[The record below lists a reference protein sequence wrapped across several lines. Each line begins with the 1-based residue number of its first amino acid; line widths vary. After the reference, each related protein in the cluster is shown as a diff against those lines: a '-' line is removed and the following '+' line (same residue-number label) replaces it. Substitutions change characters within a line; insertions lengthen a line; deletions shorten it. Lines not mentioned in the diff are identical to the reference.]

1 MDSSV
6 IYSPSFLLIR
16 AKTMKKNVFV
26 LRADFGRYTDIFKKD
41 GYIGIGWFQDEPIAI
56 NINDKDSLKGAY
68 RALYPDHTSM
78 RMNQNVGQVFRF
90 VNDIKIGDI
99 IISPY
104 NDNQLLIG
112 TIESEVYFKKDDS
125 SPYPWR
131 KKVKGFKDTINRH
144 NLSVPLQNTLRS
156 SLTCFKVSISDEIL
170 SSIGFKID
178 SNVQNS
184 STHLVTS
191 SFSNFELIRRR
202 FLELDATEFE
212 LLVSYVL
219 RSLGFDPRQETGK
232 VGDGG
237 IDFEGVLDV
246 LGVASINLQVQV
258 KRYDKGAIGELDMRN
273 FRGALKMGYQGCF
286 ITLSTFNKKAIEN
299 ATDKERQPIQLI
311 DGARFTEIF
320 IEQYDKI
327 IDSIYNDDLDDL
339 ASKLKFKKSL
349 LPI

>member
-1 MDSSV
+1 M
-6 IYSPSFLLIR
+6 
-16 AKTMKKNVFV
+16 NVFV
-26 LRADFGRYTDIFKKD
+26 LRADFGRYTDTFKKD
-41 GYIGIGWFQDEPIAI
+41 GYIGIGWFQDEPTTIDLK
-56 NINDKDSLKGAY
+56 DKDSLKTVY
-68 RALYPDHTSM
+68 KALYPDHPSM

-90 VNDIKIGDI
+90 VNEIKVGDI

-104 NDNQLLIG
+104 NDNQLLVG
-112 TIESEVYFKKDDS
+112 TIESDVYFRKDDS

-131 KKVKGFKDTINRH
+131 KKVKWFKDTINRH

-156 SLTCFKVSISDEIL
+156 SLTCFKVSMSDEIL
-170 SSIGFKID
+170 LALGIKIETNSVGD
-178 SNVQNS
+178 SRGSAAS
-184 STHLVTS
+184 STL
-191 SFSNFELIRRR
+191 SNFELIRRR

-258 KRYDKGAIGELDMRN
+258 KRYDKGAIGEMDMRN

-327 IDSIYNDDLDDL
+327 IDAIYNDDLDDL

-349 LPI
+349 LPV

>member
-1 MDSSV
+1 
-6 IYSPSFLLIR
+6 
-16 AKTMKKNVFV
+16 
-26 LRADFGRYTDIFKKD
+26 
-41 GYIGIGWFQDEPIAI
+41 
-56 NINDKDSLKGAY
+56 
-68 RALYPDHTSM
+68 
-78 RMNQNVGQVFRF
+78 MNQNVGQVFRF
-90 VNDIKIGDI
+90 VNEIKVGDI

-104 NDNQLLIG
+104 NDNQLLVGI
-112 TIESEVYFKKDDS
+112 IESDVYYKKDDS

-131 KKVKGFKDTINRH
+131 KKVKWFKETINRH

-156 SLTCFKVSISDEIL
+156 SLTCFKVSMSDEIL
-170 SSIGFKID
+170 SAVGINIESSSAGD
-178 SNVQNS
+178 SRINTAPS
-184 STHLVTS
+184 PL
-191 SFSNFELIRRR
+191 SNFELIRRR

-258 KRYDKGAIGELDMRN
+258 KRYDKGAIGEMDMRN

>member
-1 MDSSV
+1 
-6 IYSPSFLLIR
+6 
-16 AKTMKKNVFV
+16 
-26 LRADFGRYTDIFKKD
+26 
-41 GYIGIGWFQDEPIAI
+41 
-56 NINDKDSLKGAY
+56 
-68 RALYPDHTSM
+68 M

-90 VNDIKIGDI
+90 VNEIKVGDI

-104 NDNQLLIG
+104 NDNQLLVG
-112 TIESEVYFKKDDS
+112 TIDSDVYFKKDDS

-131 KKVKGFKDTINRH
+131 KKVKWFKETINRH

-156 SLTCFKVSISDEIL
+156 SLTCFKVSMSDEIL
-170 SSIGFKID
+170 LALGIKIETNSVGD
-178 SNVQNS
+178 SRGSAAS
-184 STHLVTS
+184 STL
-191 SFSNFELIRRR
+191 SNFELIRRR

-299 ATDKERQPIQLI
+299 ASDKERQPIQLI
-311 DGARFTEIF
+311 DGTRFTEIF

-327 IDSIYNDDLDDL
+327 IDAIHNDDLDDL

>member
-1 MDSSV
+1 M
-6 IYSPSFLLIR
+6 
-16 AKTMKKNVFV
+16 NVFV
-26 LRADFGRYTDIFKKD
+26 LRADFGRYTDTFKKD

-56 NINDKDSLKGAY
+56 DLKDKDSLKGAY
-68 RALYPDHTSM
+68 KVLYPDHPSM

-90 VNDIKIGDI
+90 VNEIKVGDI

-104 NDNQLLIG
+104 NDNQLLVG
-112 TIESEVYFKKDDS
+112 TIDSDVYFKKDDS

-131 KKVKGFKDTINRH
+131 KKVKWFNDTINRH

-156 SLTCFKVSISDEIL
+156 SLTCFKVSMSDEIL
-170 SSIGFKID
+170 LALGIKIETNSIGD
-178 SNVQNS
+178 SGGSAAS
-184 STHLVTS
+184 STL
-191 SFSNFELIRRR
+191 SNFELIRRR

-258 KRYDKGAIGELDMRN
+258 KRYDKGAISGVRSKWDIRAVLLHYQLSIKKP
-273 FRGALKMGYQGCF
+273 LKM
-286 ITLSTFNKKAIEN
+286 
-299 ATDKERQPIQLI
+299 
-311 DGARFTEIF
+311 
-320 IEQYDKI
+320 
-327 IDSIYNDDLDDL
+327 
-339 ASKLKFKKSL
+339 
-349 LPI
+349 LPIKKDSQYS

>member
-1 MDSSV
+1 V
-6 IYSPSFLLIR
+6 
-16 AKTMKKNVFV
+16 NVFV
-26 LRADFGRYTDIFKKD
+26 LRADFGRYTDTFKKD
-41 GYIGIGWFQDEPIAI
+41 GYIGIGWFQDEPTTIDLK
-56 NINDKDSLKGAY
+56 DKDSLKTVY
-68 RALYPDHTSM
+68 KSLYPDHPSM

-90 VNDIKIGDI
+90 VNEIKVGDI

-104 NDNQLLIG
+104 NDNQLLVG
-112 TIESEVYFKKDDS
+112 TIESDVYFRKDDS

-131 KKVKGFKDTINRH
+131 KKVKWFKETINRH

-156 SLTCFKVSISDEIL
+156 SLTCFKVSMSDEIL
-170 SSIGFKID
+170 LALGIKIATNSVGD
-178 SNVQNS
+178 SRGSTAS
-184 STHLVTS
+184 STL
-191 SFSNFELIRRR
+191 SNFELIRRR

-299 ATDKERQPIQLI
+299 ATDKERKPIQLI

-327 IDSIYNDDLDDL
+327 IDAIYNDDLDDL